1 MPICSVLP
9 KAWVR
14 ELELLGCALELQ
26 VHALPMMSPRGDTH
40 GPS

>member
-9 KAWVR
+9 KAWVGV
-14 ELELLGCALELQ
+14 LELLGCPLELQ
-26 VHALPMMSPRGDTH
+26 VHALAMMSPRGDTH